1 MLYRWYDETR
11 HIKWRRAVLD
21 KCRRRRERS
30 MCEGVLEM
38 WEELVHECKQ
48 RKVIVTKY
56 VVLVRSP
63 DAAALQVRPHGP
75 PLAPGGTI
83 GPALSGRAVCRLPA
97 LAPPLPQPA

>member
-21 KCRRRRERS
+21 KCKRRRERS

-56 VVLVRSP
+56 VVLV
-63 DAAALQVRPHGP
+63 V
-75 PLAPGGTI
+75 
-83 GPALSGRAVCRLPA
+83 
-97 LAPPLPQPA
+97 